1 MFFNSMTVCLNAAYH
16 GWAVKKMFNSGCS
29 KTGIFAFLKPLENLL
44 KPSSRKIIKTLF
56 KTSLTS
62 GCFLCF
68 ISFTNRAFCLTRR
81 KFPTSGRYFHP
92 CNMFSRLQFTIHC
105 IIHLV
110 CAQKFPKNRYF
121 SPWYPHL
128 HTCIRG
134 GKCLFLG
141 NFWRTC

>member
-16 GWAVKKMFNSGCS
+16 GWVVKKMFNSGCS

-81 KFPTSGRYFHP
+81 KFLTSGRYFHP

-134 GKCLFLG
+134 EKCLFLG